1 VELIYENGFSA
12 FSSTWNRYLPNFRS
26 HSDGISV
33 IYEVHVRCS
42 SLNGLAG
49 TAKLTHVAVSCG
61 ACFIYALKPDHGV
74 AGGRLRSDAIT
85 ADLHSKT
92 LIGLKRLIEVVRD
105 SGGMLSVVLAGHPKL
120 KNDLRRSSMEEIGSR
135 ATILELEGLGSE
147 KRKYLKWL
155 LAQSVPPKTKI
166 ESVIT
171 DVAISAV
178 ASLFL
183 CWLVYYHAPADVTGT
198 HLLFLPA
205 LNALS
210 AIALVTGFCFIR
222 ARHVSEHPAA
232 MFTAFVFSSSPTSPI
247 TPSTATCAFKAR
259 GRFVT
264 STSHCSSRTS
274 VSRYKPSCF
283 RQGARSQA

>member
-1 VELIYENGFSA
+1 
-12 FSSTWNRYLPNFRS
+12 
-26 HSDGISV
+26 
-33 IYEVHVRCS
+33 
-42 SLNGLAG
+42 
-49 TAKLTHVAVSCG
+49 
-61 ACFIYALKPDHGV
+61 
-74 AGGRLRSDAIT
+74 
-85 ADLHSKT
+85 
-92 LIGLKRLIEVVRD
+92 
-105 SGGMLSVVLAGHPKL
+105 MLSVVLAGHPKL

-135 ATILELEGLGSE
+135 ATIFELEGLGSE

-155 LAQSVPPKTKI
+155 LAQSVAPKTKI

-222 ARHVSEHPAA
+222 ARRVSEHRAA
-232 MFTAFVFSSSPTSPI
+232 MFTAFVFSSLFLVTYITNHALHGDMRFQGPGPI
-247 TPSTATCAFKAR
+247 RYVYFPLLISHIGLSVVALPMILITFFLSLS
-259 GRFVT
+259 GRFPAHRRLARFTFPIWLYV
-264 STSHCSSRTS
+264 S
-274 VSRYKPSCF
+274 VSGVIVYAMLAAYR
-283 RQGARSQA
+283 

>member
-1 VELIYENGFSA
+1 M
-12 FSSTWNRYLPNFRS
+12 
-26 HSDGISV
+26 
-33 IYEVHVRCS
+33 
-42 SLNGLAG
+42 
-49 TAKLTHVAVSCG
+49 
-61 ACFIYALKPDHGV
+61 
-74 AGGRLRSDAIT
+74 
-85 ADLHSKT
+85 HSKT

-120 KNDLRRSSMEEIGSR
+120 KNDLRRASMEEIGSR
-135 ATILELEGLGSE
+135 ATIFELEGLGSE

-155 LAQSVPPKTKI
+155 LAQSVAPKTKI

-222 ARHVSEHPAA
+222 ARRVSEHRAA
-232 MFTAFVFSSSPTSPI
+232 MFTAFVFSSLFLVTYI
-247 TPSTATCAFKAR
+247 TNHALH
-259 GRFVT
+259 GDMRFQGPGAIRYVYFPLLI
-264 STSHCSSRTS
+264 SHIGLS
-274 VSRYKPSCF
+274 V
-283 RQGARSQA
+283 